1 MKLLLLILVG
11 GAAAVAAVH
20 LDRSLTRAFAGWL

>member
-11 GAAAVAAVH
+11 GAAAVGAVIVERD
-20 LDRSLTRAFAGWL
+20 LRKAFAGWL